1 MATPDEILTLL
12 AQALLNLLQI
22 LDGRSHG
29 IFRGTCEA
37 ALAEA
42 QGAQIGPGGF
52 NHLQSLRNTLSV
64 VTTRQDA
71 LENAINRIASI
82 DPGLSLRVRQML
94 SPLLNQ
100 SSQVVETLEET
111 EQMAVDLGRTNPTR
125 LSGVIFGQ
133 GGMGPEIARDSRA
146 LITTQMQQ
154 TASQLMGRGIEP
166 RLIPDIQ
173 SGGTQLLDKIR
184 QLPTTLDDCIR
195 NLIATI
201 TAIRLAVQ
209 QAAVQA
215 GRVGLAVL
223 GDALLAIG
231 EALAALG
238 SRLVNM
244 LLIINMDKM
253 LEQIFPSRTVA

>member
-1 MATPDEILTLL
+1 
-12 AQALLNLLQI
+12 
-22 LDGRSHG
+22 
-29 IFRGTCEA
+29 
-37 ALAEA
+37 
-42 QGAQIGPGGF
+42 
-52 NHLQSLRNTLSV
+52 
-64 VTTRQDA
+64 
-71 LENAINRIASI
+71 
-82 DPGLSLRVRQML
+82 
-94 SPLLNQ
+94 
-100 SSQVVETLEET
+100 
-111 EQMAVDLGRTNPTR
+111 
-125 LSGVIFGQ
+125 
-133 GGMGPEIARDSRA
+133 
-146 LITTQMQQ
+146 
-154 TASQLMGRGIEP
+154 MGRGIEP

>member
-1 MATPDEILTLL
+1 MATPEETLTLL
-12 AQALLNLLQI
+12 ARALLELIQI

-29 IFRGTCEA
+29 MFRGTCEA
-37 ALAEA
+37 VLAEA

-71 LENAINRIASI
+71 LKSAIDRIASI
-82 DPGLSLRVRQML
+82 DPGLSARVRQIL

-100 SSQVVETLEET
+100 SSQVIETLEET
-111 EQMAVDLGRTNPTR
+111 EKMAVDLGRQNPPR

-154 TASQLMGRGIEP
+154 TASQLAGRGIEP
-166 RLIPDIQ
+166 RLIPAIQ

-195 NLIATI
+195 NLLATI

-209 QAAVQA
+209 QAAIQA

-223 GDALLAIG
+223 GDALVTIG
-231 EALAALG
+231 EVLASLG
-238 SRLVNM
+238 SRLVNL

-253 LEQIFPSRTVA
+253 LQEIFPGRPVT